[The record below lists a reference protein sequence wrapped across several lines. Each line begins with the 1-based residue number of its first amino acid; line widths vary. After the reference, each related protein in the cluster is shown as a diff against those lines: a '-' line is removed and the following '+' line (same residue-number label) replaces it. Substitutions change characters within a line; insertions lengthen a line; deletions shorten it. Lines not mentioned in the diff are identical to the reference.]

1 MSALRAAII
10 RADRLRLA
18 VALVVT
24 LLLVWPV
31 FARGLYSHSVQYW
44 AFWNATIA
52 LAGVCALGRLER
64 RPFTVTPV
72 RLAAVGFWVA
82 YVLSLTV
89 AVAPREAVQEVMKY
103 GLYLMVLLSV
113 SEIVHSGKVR
123 EGRAGVAAGQ
133 TRVDGPAGLARVVWG
148 SVVVLGLISLLGAVG
163 LLPFEAARD
172 GRLFTLLGYPN
183 SAGSLAGAALFL
195 GLGLRP
201 APAARERP
209 WRLALHSAG
218 QWVLATTFLL
228 TMSRGAWLVAP
239 VALVVTLALWTPG
252 RRLTVLGDVAL
263 TCLGAVLVAPFLGAA
278 FGQPA
283 LGLALLLAGAGVGLG
298 TSWVYARFAVL
309 PCRAQATLAGVI
321 VLAAV
326 LALGGLL
333 VAKALPAGLAQ
344 RLTTISLSER
354 SAWERVAWTQDA
366 FSMVKDRPVLGAGG
380 GGWASL
386 YFQYQSYD
394 YATGEVHN
402 DFLEIWVETG
412 TVGIL
417 AFLALLAATAW
428 ALVRLGRGGFI
439 ASLAGA
445 AVLLVLHSAL
455 DFDMALGYVG
465 IILWSL
471 FGIIDGLGAASRRP
485 ASLAV
490 RAAQPA
496 RVGAAQP
503 ARVGAAQPARVGA
516 AQPVWVGAAQP
527 VWVVAALLTP
537 AFILSLV
544 ALCFA
549 AGTSVGRQAG
559 RLFGSAV
566 RPDQLSIFDR
576 ASALDPLSP
585 ALRLNAGRAYGA
597 IYQLTGQAEF
607 LDTALA
613 AYEKAVALDPFY
625 PYHHSALAG
634 FELEIGRWEP
644 AAAEFEKALEL
655 QPWKAQRY
663 AEVAQARLLYGL
675 DLLRRGD
682 AVMARGEL
690 DETVAV
696 LDLLRRQAAK
706 LPPGL
711 DPSLGLPPLV
721 PSLALYAGEAS
732 TLLGRYDQA
741 AVFLLTARETA
752 LTTSAGE
759 TPASAADRQ
768 VQAAL
773 WLAVVESALGHEA
786 AARAYLDEAR
796 PGFPRADEIR
806 LELISLLGGP

>member
-1 MSALRAAII
+1 MSALRAATI

-18 VALVVT
+18 VALVIT

-52 LAGVCALGRLER
+52 LAGVWVLGRVEG
-64 RPFTVTPV
+64 RPFPATPV

-89 AVAPREAVQEVMKY
+89 AVAPREAVQEVIKY

-113 SEIVHSGKVR
+113 SEIAHSGKVR
-123 EGRAGVAAGQ
+123 EGRAGTAAGQ
-133 TRVDGPAGLARVVWG
+133 TRVDGPAGLARVIWG
-148 SVVVLGLISLLGAVG
+148 SAVVLGLTGLLGAVG

-183 SAGSLAGAALFL
+183 SAGSLAGAALVL

-201 APAARERP
+201 AQAARERP
-209 WRLALHSAG
+209 WLLAIHSAG
-218 QWVLATTFLL
+218 QWVLATTFFL

-239 VALVVTLALWTPG
+239 IALAVTLALWTPG
-252 RRLTVLGDVAL
+252 RRLTALGDLAL
-263 TCLGAVLVAPFLGAA
+263 TGLGAVLVAPFLGAA

-283 LGLALLLAGAGVGLG
+283 LGLVLILAGAGVALG
-298 TSWVYARFAVL
+298 ASWVHARFAVL
-309 PCRAQATLAGVI
+309 PSRAQAALAGAI
-321 VLAAV
+321 VLAAA

-344 RLTTISLSER
+344 RLTTINLSER

-394 YATGEVHN
+394 YATREVHN

-412 TVGIL
+412 TVGL
-417 AFLALLAATAW
+417 AAFLALLGATAW

-465 IILWSL
+465 IVLWSL

-485 ASLAV
+485 AS
-490 RAAQPA
+490 
-496 RVGAAQP
+496 GT
-503 ARVGAAQPARVGA
+503 
-516 AQPVWVGAAQP
+516 AAQP
-527 VWVVAALLTP
+527 VWVVAVLLTP
-537 AFILSLV
+537 AFVLSVV

-566 RPDQLSIFDR
+566 RPDQLSVFDR

-597 IYQLTGQAEF
+597 VYQSTGQTDF
-607 LDTALA
+607 LDKALA
-613 AYEKAVALDPFY
+613 AYEKAVALDSFY

-634 FELEIGRWEP
+634 FALEIGRWEP
-644 AAAEFEKALEL
+644 GAAEFEKALEL

-682 AVMARGEL
+682 AAAALGEL
-690 DETVAV
+690 EETVAV
-696 LDLLRRQAAK
+696 PDLLRRQAAK

-732 TLLGRYDQA
+732 TLLGRYAQA
-741 AVFLLTARETA
+741 AAFLLTARESA
-752 LTTSAGE
+752 LTTAAGE

-773 WLAVVESALGHEA
+773 WLSVVESALGHQA

-806 LELISLLGGP
+806 LELLSLLGGP

>member
-183 SAGSLAGAALFL
+183 SAGSLAGAALLL

-201 APAARERP
+201 TPTARERP
-209 WRLALHSAG
+209 WLLAVHSAG

-239 VALVVTLALWTPG
+239 VALAVTLALWTPG
-252 RRLTVLGDVAL
+252 RRLTALGDLAL
-263 TCLGAVLVAPFLGAA
+263 TGLGAVLVAPFLGAA

-283 LGLALLLAGAGVGLG
+283 LGLVLLLAGAGVGLG

-326 LALGGLL
+326 LVLGGLL

-412 TVGIL
+412 TVGLL

-496 RVGAAQP
+496 RVVAAQP
-503 ARVGAAQPARVGA
+503 AR
-516 AQPVWVGAAQP
+516 VGAAQP

-607 LDTALA
+607 LDKALA

-690 DETVAV
+690 EETVAV

-773 WLAVVESALGHEA
+773 WLSVVESALGHEA